1 MSRRPLAI
9 LIVLLAAG
17 CGAPQAG
24 VTIEGGSGGV
34 RVAPSVSGSLGG
46 LSVSVRG

>member
-1 MSRRPLAI
+1 MRRRALAI
-9 LIVLLAAG
+9 LLAQLAAG
-17 CGAPQAG
+17 CGEPQAG

-34 RVAPSVSGSLGG
+34 RVAPSVSGSVGG